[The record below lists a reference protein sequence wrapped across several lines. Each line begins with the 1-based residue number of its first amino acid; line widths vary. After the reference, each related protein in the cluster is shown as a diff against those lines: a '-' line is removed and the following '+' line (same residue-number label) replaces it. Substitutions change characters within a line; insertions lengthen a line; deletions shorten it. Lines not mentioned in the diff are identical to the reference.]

1 MNRKSEPENELI
13 QEPALL
19 RVLTSEASQRG
30 DTLASLA
37 SSLGVT
43 YERLAQWRRGEGS
56 IARARR
62 GVHERAARYLGV
74 PTVLVLAMAGLIGVE
89 EFVWPTRV
97 SLRERIIRDL
107 ERMRDNPFIGAFV
120 PPDLEQASDS
130 VKLFVLFL
138 FHELDGESEYG
149 RSRYRW
155 LSDLHGAAAGERP
168 RTPSERLF

>member
-1 MNRKSEPENELI
+1 MKTENGHENGHVP
-13 QEPALL
+13 EPALL
-19 RVLTSEASQRG
+19 RILTSEASQRG
-30 DTLASLA
+30 DTLTSLA

-56 IARARR
+56 IARARK

-74 PTVLVLAMAGLIGVE
+74 PTVLVMAMAGLIGVE
-89 EFVWPTRV
+89 EFVWPSRA
-97 SLRERIIRDL
+97 SLRERITRDL
-107 ERMRDNPFIGAFV
+107 ERMRDNPFVGPFV
-120 PPDLEQASDS
+120 PPELEQAPES

-155 LSDLHGAAAGERP
+155 LADLHGAAAGERS
-168 RTPSERLF
+168 RTPSERVF